1 MIGIVLAALA
11 LADVVLIVA
20 FLSLQRRQAV
30 SHSLVR
36 ELTEERALLADLRNS
51 VRAELAEAQ
60 SHARSIKDQIQ
71 VLATEAEQEV
81 KRGVQQIEQEANSIV
96 VNISNKLDGP
106 FQELT
111 NKQHFLLKLAK
122 DAESQRELLARVV
135 GRAENAAKLLRAAEN
150 WEDVVDELESRRYH
164 DIRAMLSKG
173 LSPEKIAKELGV
185 TENEVRLVTGTI

>member
-30 SHSLVR
+30 NHNLVR
-36 ELTEERALLADLRNS
+36 ELTEERALLADLRNN
-51 VRAELAEAQ
+51 VRSELSAAQ

-81 KRGVQQIEQEANSIV
+81 KRGVLQIEQEANAIV
-96 VNISNKLDGP
+96 VNIAKKLDDP
-106 FQELT
+106 FRELT
-111 NKQHFLLKLAK
+111 NRQHFLLKLAK
-122 DAESQRELLARVV
+122 DAENQRELLARVV
-135 GRAENAAKLLRAAEN
+135 SRAENAAKLLRAAEN
-150 WEDVVDELESRRYH
+150 WEDVVDELESRRYN

>member
-11 LADVVLIVA
+11 LADIVLIVA
-20 FLSLQRRQAV
+20 FLSLQRRQTV
-30 SHSLVR
+30 SQNLVR

-60 SHARSIKDQIQ
+60 SHARTIKGQIQ

-81 KRGVQQIEQEANSIV
+81 KRGVQQIEQEANAIIVSI
-96 VNISNKLDGP
+96 SSKLDAP

-111 NKQHFLLKLAK
+111 NKQHFLLKLSK
-122 DAESQRELLARVV
+122 DAENQRELLARVV

>member
-11 LADVVLIVA
+11 LADIILIVA
-20 FLSLQRRQAV
+20 FFSLQRRQTV
-30 SHSLVR
+30 SQNLVR
-36 ELTEERALLADLRNS
+36 ELTEERALLADLRQS
-51 VRAELAEAQ
+51 VCAELSEAQ

-81 KRGVQQIEQEANSIV
+81 KRGVQQIEHEANAII
-96 VNISNKLDGP
+96 VNISQKLDAP

-122 DAESQRELLARVV
+122 DAENQRELLARVV

-150 WEDVVDELESRRYH
+150 WEDIVDQLESRRYH

>member
-1 MIGIVLAALA
+1 MIGVVLAALA
-11 LADVVLIVA
+11 IADVILIVA

-30 SHSLVR
+30 SHNLVR

-81 KRGVQQIEQEANSIV
+81 KRGVQQIAHEADAIV
-96 VNISNKLDGP
+96 VNISNKLDAP

-111 NKQHFLLKLAK
+111 NRQHFLLKLAK
-122 DAESQRELLARVV
+122 DAEVQRELLARVV

-173 LSPEKIAKELGV
+173 LSTEKIAKELGV